1 MTWDIALILAEDG
14 ILTGAIY
21 ALLALASVLVFATTR
36 IIFVPQGEFVT
47 FGALTLAAFQLG
59 QTPNIIYL
67 VGLLAAIVCVMD
79 GVALVRA
86 RRVHRLPHMLVVNA
100 LLPALVIAAAIY
112 FGPRKPAALIQ
123 ILLTVA
129 LIVPLGPFVYRIA
142 FQPVANA
149 SVRLL
154 FVIAIAVHFVLQGA
168 GLLSFG
174 PEGFRVD
181 PLIDGQ
187 LTFGTMTVSSQAL
200 LIVGTGIAF
209 AILLYLLFEFT
220 VLGKALR
227 ATAVN
232 RLGARIVGI
241 SYPMVGKLCLALAAL
256 IGVISGILAGG
267 LTTIYYD
274 SGFIIG
280 LKAFVAA
287 VVGGIGNV
295 RGAALGAVMIA
306 GVEQF
311 GAAYFSTKLQ
321 DVYVFLILIAVL
333 LVKPSGLLGR
343 AVTEKV

>member
-67 VGLLAAIVCVMD
+67 VGLLAAITCVME
-79 GVALVRA
+79 GVALARA
-86 RRVHRLPHMLVVNA
+86 GHLRRLPHMLGVNA
-100 LLPALVIAAAIY
+100 LIPALIIAAAIY
-112 FGPRKPAALIQ
+112 CGPRKPPVLIQ
-123 ILLTVA
+123 ILLTIA

-168 GLLSFG
+168 GLLFFG

-181 PLIDGQ
+181 PVIDMQWTLGD
-187 LTFGTMTVSSQAL
+187 MTVSSQAL

-209 AILLYLLFEFT
+209 AILLYLLFEYT

-280 LKAFVAA
+280 LKAFVGAILGNMISYPLA
-287 VVGGIGNV
+287 IVG
-295 RGAALGAVMIA
+295 ALLVGLI
-306 GVEQF
+306 ESF
-311 GAAYFSTKLQ
+311 GAFYSSAYKEAI
-321 DVYVFLILIAVL
+321 VFALLIPA
-333 LVKPSGLLGR
+333 LVWLSLHVIPDESQEDL
-343 AVTEKV
+343 

>member
-1 MTWDIALILAEDG
+1 
-14 ILTGAIY
+14 
-21 ALLALASVLVFATTR
+21 VLVFATTR

-86 RRVHRLPHMLVVNA
+86 GRVHRLPHMLAVNA
-100 LLPALVIAAAIY
+100 LLPALIIAAAIY
-112 FGPRKPAALIQ
+112 FGPRKPVALIQ

-129 LIVPLGPFVYRIA
+129 LVVPLGPFVYRIA

-168 GLLSFG
+168 GLLFFG

-280 LKAFVAA
+280 LKAFVGAILGNMISYPLA
-287 VVGGIGNV
+287 IVG
-295 RGAALGAVMIA
+295 ALLVGLI
-306 GVEQF
+306 ESF
-311 GAAYFSTKLQ
+311 GAFYSSAYKEAI
-321 DVYVFLILIAVL
+321 VFALLIPA
-333 LVKPSGLLGR
+333 LVWLSLRTMPDEEQEDL
-343 AVTEKV
+343 

>member
-86 RRVHRLPHMLVVNA
+86 RRVHRLPHMLAVNA

-123 ILLTVA
+123 ILLTIA

-168 GLLSFG
+168 GLLFFG

-280 LKAFVAA
+280 LKAFVGAILGNMISYPLA
-287 VVGGIGNV
+287 IVG
-295 RGAALGAVMIA
+295 ALLVGLI
-306 GVEQF
+306 ESF
-311 GAAYFSTKLQ
+311 GAFYSSAYKEAI
-321 DVYVFLILIAVL
+321 VFALLIPA
-333 LVKPSGLLGR
+333 LVWLSLR
-343 AVTEKV
+343 AVPDEEQEDL

>member
-79 GVALVRA
+79 GAALMRA
-86 RRVHRLPHMLVVNA
+86 GRVHRLPHMLAVNA
-100 LLPALVIAAAIY
+100 LLPALIIAAAIY
-112 FGPRKPAALIQ
+112 FGPRKPAALVQ

-168 GLLSFG
+168 GLLFFG

-280 LKAFVAA
+280 LKAFVGAILGNMISYPLA
-287 VVGGIGNV
+287 IVG
-295 RGAALGAVMIA
+295 ALLVGLI
-306 GVEQF
+306 ESF
-311 GAAYFSTKLQ
+311 GAFYSSAYKEAI
-321 DVYVFLILIAVL
+321 VFALLIPA
-333 LVKPSGLLGR
+333 LVWLSLRTMPDEEQEDL
-343 AVTEKV
+343 

>member
-67 VGLLAAIVCVMD
+67 VGLLAAIVCAMD

-86 RRVHRLPHMLVVNA
+86 GRAHRLPHMLAVNA
-100 LLPALVIAAAIY
+100 LLPALIIAAAVY
-112 FGPRKPAALIQ
+112 CGPRKPAALIQ

-168 GLLSFG
+168 GLLFFG

-181 PLIDGQ
+181 PLIDGD
-187 LTFGTMTVSSQAL
+187 LTLGAMTISSQAL
-200 LIVGTGIAF
+200 LIVGTGITF

-280 LKAFVAA
+280 LKAFVGAILGNMISYPLA
-287 VVGGIGNV
+287 IVG
-295 RGAALGAVMIA
+295 ALLVGLI
-306 GVEQF
+306 ESF
-311 GAAYFSTKLQ
+311 GAFYSSAYKEAI
-321 DVYVFLILIAVL
+321 VFALLIPA
-333 LVKPSGLLGR
+333 LVWLSLR
-343 AVTEKV
+343 AVPDEEQEDL

>member
-86 RRVHRLPHMLVVNA
+86 RRVHRLPHMLAVNA

-168 GLLSFG
+168 GLLFFG

-280 LKAFVAA
+280 LKAFVGAILGNMISYPLA
-287 VVGGIGNV
+287 IVG
-295 RGAALGAVMIA
+295 ALLVGLI
-306 GVEQF
+306 ESF
-311 GAAYFSTKLQ
+311 GAFYSSAYKEAI
-321 DVYVFLILIAVL
+321 VFALLIPA
-333 LVKPSGLLGR
+333 LVWLSLR
-343 AVTEKV
+343 AVPDEEQEDL

>member
-86 RRVHRLPHMLVVNA
+86 GLMHRLPRMLAVNA
-100 LLPALVIAAAIY
+100 LLPALIIAAAIY

-168 GLLSFG
+168 GLLFFG

-181 PLIDGQ
+181 PIIDMQ
-187 LTFGTMTVSSQAL
+187 WTFGTMIVSSQAL

-209 AILLYLLFEFT
+209 AILLYLLFEYT

-280 LKAFVAA
+280 LKAFVGAILGNMISYPLA
-287 VVGGIGNV
+287 IVG
-295 RGAALGAVMIA
+295 ALLVGLI
-306 GVEQF
+306 ESF
-311 GAAYFSTKLQ
+311 GAFYSSAYKEAI
-321 DVYVFLILIAVL
+321 VFALLIPA
-333 LVKPSGLLGR
+333 LVWLSLR
-343 AVTEKV
+343 AVPDEEQEDL

>member
-86 RRVHRLPHMLVVNA
+86 RRVHRLPHMLAVNA

-112 FGPRKPAALIQ
+112 FGPRKPAPLIQ

-168 GLLSFG
+168 GLLFFG

-280 LKAFVAA
+280 LKAFVGAILGNMISYPLA
-287 VVGGIGNV
+287 IVG
-295 RGAALGAVMIA
+295 ALLVGLI
-306 GVEQF
+306 ESF
-311 GAAYFSTKLQ
+311 GAFYSSAYKEAI
-321 DVYVFLILIAVL
+321 VFALLIPA
-333 LVKPSGLLGR
+333 LVWLSLR
-343 AVTEKV
+343 AVPDEEQEDL

>member
-79 GVALVRA
+79 AVALVRA
-86 RRVHRLPHMLVVNA
+86 GRVHRLPHMLAVNA
-100 LLPALVIAAAIY
+100 LLPALIIAAALY

-168 GLLSFG
+168 GLLFFG

-209 AILLYLLFEFT
+209 AILLYLLFEYT

-280 LKAFVAA
+280 LKAFVGAILGNMISYPLA
-287 VVGGIGNV
+287 IVG
-295 RGAALGAVMIA
+295 ALLVGLI
-306 GVEQF
+306 ESF
-311 GAAYFSTKLQ
+311 GAFYSSAYKEAI
-321 DVYVFLILIAVL
+321 VFALLIPA
-333 LVKPSGLLGR
+333 LVWLSLR
-343 AVTEKV
+343 AVPDEEQEDL

>member
-86 RRVHRLPHMLVVNA
+86 RRVRRLPHMLAVNA

-168 GLLSFG
+168 GLLFFG

-280 LKAFVAA
+280 LKAFVGAILGNMISYPLA
-287 VVGGIGNV
+287 IVG
-295 RGAALGAVMIA
+295 ALLVGLI
-306 GVEQF
+306 ESF
-311 GAAYFSTKLQ
+311 GAFYSSAYKEAI
-321 DVYVFLILIAVL
+321 VFALLIPA
-333 LVKPSGLLGR
+333 LVWLSLR
-343 AVTEKV
+343 AVPDEEQEDL

>member
-36 IIFVPQGEFVT
+36 IIFAPQGEFVT

-86 RRVHRLPHMLVVNA
+86 RRVRRLPHMLAVNA

-112 FGPRKPAALIQ
+112 FGPRR
-123 ILLTVA
+123 TVA

-168 GLLSFG
+168 GLLFFG

-280 LKAFVAA
+280 LKAFVGAILGNMISYPLA
-287 VVGGIGNV
+287 IVG
-295 RGAALGAVMIA
+295 ALLVGLI
-306 GVEQF
+306 ESF
-311 GAAYFSTKLQ
+311 GAFYSSAYKEAI
-321 DVYVFLILIAVL
+321 VFALLIPA
-333 LVKPSGLLGR
+333 LVWLSLR
-343 AVTEKV
+343 AVPDEEQEDL

>member
-67 VGLLAAIVCVMD
+67 VGILAAIVCAMD

-86 RRVHRLPHMLVVNA
+86 GRVHRLPHMLAVNA
-100 LLPALVIAAAIY
+100 LLPALIIAAAIY

-168 GLLSFG
+168 GLLFFG

-280 LKAFVAA
+280 LKAFVGA
-287 VVGGIGNV
+287 ILGNMISYPL
-295 RGAALGAVMIA
+295 AIA
-306 GVEQF
+306 GALLVGLIESF
-311 GAAYFSTKLQ
+311 GAFYSSAYKEAI
-321 DVYVFLILIAVL
+321 VFALLIPA
-333 LVKPSGLLGR
+333 LVWLSLRTIPDEEQEDL
-343 AVTEKV
+343 

>member
-67 VGLLAAIVCVMD
+67 VGILAAIVCAMD

-86 RRVHRLPHMLVVNA
+86 GRVHRLPHMLAVNA
-100 LLPALVIAAAIY
+100 LLPALIIAAAIY
-112 FGPRKPAALIQ
+112 FGPRKPAVLIQ

-168 GLLSFG
+168 GLLFFG

-187 LTFGTMTVSSQAL
+187 LTLGTMTVSSQAL

-280 LKAFVAA
+280 LKAFVGA
-287 VVGGIGNV
+287 ILGNMISYPL
-295 RGAALGAVMIA
+295 AIA
-306 GVEQF
+306 GALLVGLIESF
-311 GAAYFSTKLQ
+311 GAFYSSAYKEAI
-321 DVYVFLILIAVL
+321 VFALLIPA
-333 LVKPSGLLGR
+333 LVWLSLRTIPDEEQEDL
-343 AVTEKV
+343 

>member
-67 VGLLAAIVCVMD
+67 VGLLAAITCVME
-79 GVALVRA
+79 GVALARA
-86 RRVHRLPHMLVVNA
+86 GHLRRLPHMLGVNA
-100 LLPALVIAAAIY
+100 LIPALIIAAAIY
-112 FGPRKPAALIQ
+112 CGPRKPPVLIQ
-123 ILLTVA
+123 ILLTIA

-168 GLLSFG
+168 GLLFFG

-181 PLIDGQ
+181 PVIDVQWTLGD
-187 LTFGTMTVSSQAL
+187 MTVSSQAL

-209 AILLYLLFEFT
+209 AILLYLLFEYT

-280 LKAFVAA
+280 LKAFVGAILGNMISYPLA
-287 VVGGIGNV
+287 IVG
-295 RGAALGAVMIA
+295 ALLVGLI
-306 GVEQF
+306 ESF
-311 GAAYFSTKLQ
+311 GAFYSSAYKEAI
-321 DVYVFLILIAVL
+321 VFALLIPA
-333 LVKPSGLLGR
+333 LVWLSLHVIPDESQEDL
-343 AVTEKV
+343 

>member
-86 RRVHRLPHMLVVNA
+86 GRMHRLPRMLAVNA
-100 LLPALVIAAAIY
+100 LLPALIIAAAIY

-168 GLLSFG
+168 GLLFFG

-181 PLIDGQ
+181 PIIDMQ
-187 LTFGTMTVSSQAL
+187 WTFGTMIVSSQAL

-209 AILLYLLFEFT
+209 AILLYLLFEYT

-241 SYPMVGKLCLALAAL
+241 SYPMVGKFCLALAAL

-280 LKAFVAA
+280 LKAFVGAILGNMISYPLA
-287 VVGGIGNV
+287 IVG
-295 RGAALGAVMIA
+295 ALLVGLI
-306 GVEQF
+306 ESF
-311 GAAYFSTKLQ
+311 GAFYSSAYKEAI
-321 DVYVFLILIAVL
+321 VFALLIPA
-333 LVKPSGLLGR
+333 LVWLSLR
-343 AVTEKV
+343 AVPDEEQEDL

>member
-67 VGLLAAIVCVMD
+67 VGILAAIVCAMD

-86 RRVHRLPHMLVVNA
+86 GRVHRLPHMLAVNA
-100 LLPALVIAAAIY
+100 LLPALIIAAAIY
-112 FGPRKPAALIQ
+112 FGPRKPAVLIQ

-168 GLLSFG
+168 GLLFFG

-187 LTFGTMTVSSQAL
+187 LTLGTMTVSSQAL

-280 LKAFVAA
+280 LKAFVGAILGNMISYPLA
-287 VVGGIGNV
+287 IVG
-295 RGAALGAVMIA
+295 ALLVGLI
-306 GVEQF
+306 ESF
-311 GAAYFSTKLQ
+311 GAFYSSAYKEAI
-321 DVYVFLILIAVL
+321 VFALLIPA
-333 LVKPSGLLGR
+333 LVWLSLRTIPDEEQEDL
-343 AVTEKV
+343 

>member
-59 QTPNIIYL
+59 QTPNIVYL

-86 RRVHRLPHMLVVNA
+86 GRMHRLPRMLAVNA
-100 LLPALVIAAAIY
+100 LLPALIIAAAIY

-168 GLLSFG
+168 GLLFFG

-181 PLIDGQ
+181 PIIDMQ
-187 LTFGTMTVSSQAL
+187 WTFGTMIVSSQAL

-209 AILLYLLFEFT
+209 AILLYLLFEYT

-280 LKAFVAA
+280 LKAFVGAILGNMISYPLA
-287 VVGGIGNV
+287 IVG
-295 RGAALGAVMIA
+295 ALLVGLI
-306 GVEQF
+306 ESF
-311 GAAYFSTKLQ
+311 GAFYSSAYKEAI
-321 DVYVFLILIAVL
+321 VFALLIPA
-333 LVKPSGLLGR
+333 LVWLSLR
-343 AVTEKV
+343 AVPDEEQEDL

>member
-67 VGLLAAIVCVMD
+67 VGLLAAITCIME
-79 GVALVRA
+79 GVALARA
-86 RRVHRLPHMLVVNA
+86 GHLRRLPHMLGVNA
-100 LLPALVIAAAIY
+100 LIPALIITAAIY
-112 FGPRKPAALIQ
+112 CGPRKPPALIQ
-123 ILLTVA
+123 ILLTIA

-168 GLLSFG
+168 GLLFFG

-181 PLIDGQ
+181 PVIDMQWTLGD
-187 LTFGTMTVSSQAL
+187 MTVSSQAL

-209 AILLYLLFEFT
+209 AILLYLLFEYT

-280 LKAFVAA
+280 LKAFVGAILGNMISYPLA
-287 VVGGIGNV
+287 IVG
-295 RGAALGAVMIA
+295 ALLVGLI
-306 GVEQF
+306 ESF
-311 GAAYFSTKLQ
+311 GAFYSSAYKEAI
-321 DVYVFLILIAVL
+321 VFALLIPA
-333 LVKPSGLLGR
+333 LVWLSLHVIPDESQEDL
-343 AVTEKV
+343 